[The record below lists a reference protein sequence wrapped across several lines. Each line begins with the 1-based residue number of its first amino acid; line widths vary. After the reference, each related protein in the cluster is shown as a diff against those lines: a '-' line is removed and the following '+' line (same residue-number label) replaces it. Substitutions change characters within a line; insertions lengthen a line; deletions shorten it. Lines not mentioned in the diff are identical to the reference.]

1 MKLPFS
7 RRAIVFFLL
16 AVVSAGC
23 AIFGGSEKLVR
34 AKGWSVAPAPGWRE
48 LDRGESDRAFRLKSG
63 ALATFVGSCNRNSD
77 VSLEILTRHLLM
89 GMRSIQYQSQNRVTI
104 GGGEGLVSRL
114 KGVEDGVRFNL
125 EVAVVK
131 KDGCVFDFTLVSPK
145 EIPAAEYAEFQTFL
159 RSFRHGN

>member
-7 RRAIVFFLL
+7 RRAIVFFIL
-16 AVVSAGC
+16 AAVSAGC
-23 AIFGGSEKLVR
+23 AIFGGSDKLVR
-34 AKGWSVAPAPGWRE
+34 AKGYFVSPPAGWRE

-77 VSLEILTRHLLM
+77 ASLEILTRHLLI
-89 GMRSIQYQSQNRVTI
+89 GMRSIQYQSQTRATY
-104 GGGEGLVSRL
+104 GGGEALVSRL
-114 KGVEDGVRFNL
+114 KGTEDGVRFNL

-131 KDGCVFDFTLVSPK
+131 KEGCVFDFTLVSPK
-145 EIPAAEYAEFQTFL
+145 EIPAAESAEFQAFL